1 MIQRLIALAAVCCV
15 LCACTACRIRVD
27 LTDRENGGDA
37 SGVTTTTTAVSP
49 PAANDEMAAEAW
61 DIYSRALALEAEYT
75 TYELTYKAR
84 MKVGREVTVTNARIL
99 RIETD
104 GAVTLFVES
113 EAGESYSS
121 GYLKDGIGYF
131 FLEGKKYWIPTD
143 EDAFFETMGFST
155 TESLTEEM
163 FGTAIVLRDAAGGAT
178 VSCPLAETYA
188 ADYAQM
194 YLGAG
199 AVQSGTVTRAE
210 VGVTVTGEGHPTT
223 FTSHIELYS
232 IGLGAVSL
240 QSENTYAALGDA
252 VVITP
257 PADLDSYTSII
268 D

>member
-27 LTDRENGGDA
+27 LTDRENDGEE
-37 SGVTTTTTAVSP
+37 SGVTTTTTTVSP
-49 PAANDEMAAEAW
+49 PVTNDEMAAEAW
-61 DIYSRALALEAEYT
+61 DIYSRALELEAEYT
-75 TYELTYKAR
+75 TYELTYTAR
-84 MKVGREVTVTNARIL
+84 MKVGRDVTVTNARIV

-104 GAVTLFVES
+104 GKVTLFVES
-113 EAGESYSS
+113 EAGDTYSS
-121 GYLKDGIGYF
+121 GYMKDGVGYF
-131 FLEGKKYWIPTD
+131 FLDDKKYWIPTD

-155 TESLTEEM
+155 TESLAEEM
-163 FGTAIVLRDAAGGAT
+163 FGTAIVLRDATGNVT
-178 VSCPLAETYA
+178 VSCPLAAKYA

-210 VGVTVTGEGHPTT
+210 VGVTVTADGHPTT
-223 FTSHIELYS
+223 FTSDIELNS
-232 IGLGAVSL
+232 VGLGAVSL
-240 QSENTYAALGDA
+240 QSENTYTALGDA
-252 VVITP
+252 VIITP